1 MKEAGEE
8 VGLEG
13 WEALIP
19 GEMGSKVWMERGRHP
34 TGRSPEREAATVRG
48 SSRRSQ
54 RDLRTP
60 SGAHPG
66 RPGTPQAGRPSPA
79 ESPPWVGG
87 TLRVQAGSL
96 PL

>member
-19 GEMGSKVWMERGRHP
+19 GEMGLEVWMERGRHP

-54 RDLRTP
+54 RDLRT
-60 SGAHPG
+60 GALQARTQEGPG
-66 RPGTPQAGRPSPA
+66 LPRQDAPHR
-79 ESPPWVGG
+79 
-87 TLRVQAGSL
+87 LRAHHGWEGH
-96 PL
+96 